1 MVQGQT
7 SLELGYVPGQTQPL
21 SGYVTGQTQPLS
33 GQVSGRKLTLS
44 KKRVPK
50 IGHFS
55 HDTSTC
61 IFWGVTWCQMTR
73 FVPGPKWIFAIFGPF
88 CP

>member
-1 MVQGQT
+1 MVRGRT
-7 SLELGYVPGQTQPL
+7 SPELGYVSGQTQPL
-21 SGYVTGQTQPLS
+21 SGYVTGRTQPLS

-44 KKRVPK
+44 KKRVPG

-61 IFWGVTWCQMTR
+61 IFRGVYLAHSLALSECSD
-73 FVPGPKWIFAIFGPF
+73 
-88 CP
+88 